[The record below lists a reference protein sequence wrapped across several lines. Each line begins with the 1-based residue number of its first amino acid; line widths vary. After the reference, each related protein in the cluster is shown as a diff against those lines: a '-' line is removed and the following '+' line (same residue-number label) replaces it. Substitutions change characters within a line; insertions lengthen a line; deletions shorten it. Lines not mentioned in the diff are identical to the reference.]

1 MSVID
6 TVKYKEQ
13 IINLWQSVFGDDRE
27 YIEFFLDNCKN
38 KICLGTFSEEQ
49 LCSMLFLLDV
59 SYSSYKGKYVF
70 AVATEKSHRN
80 KGYAGGL
87 IEEAK
92 LYMDDF
98 LCLVPAEKSL
108 FSYYEKHGFNTKL
121 YSSKSINPNYKN
133 ARNSSYDEYFT
144 AREKKLSFPHIA
156 FSDSEF
162 IYKEN
167 IFNGGDFFISNN
179 EIFAVRYGKTAE
191 VLSKNCSLSEFNE
204 AKGMIYSKLNLP
216 NGYIGFVLD

>member
-6 TVKYKEQ
+6 TVKYRGQ
-13 IINLWQSVFGDDRE
+13 IINLWQNVFGDDKK

-38 KICLGTFSEEQ
+38 LICLGMFSSDQ

-59 SYSSYKGKYVF
+59 SYSSYNGKYIF
-70 AVATEKSHRN
+70 AVATEENHRN
-80 KGYAGGL
+80 KGLAGSL

-92 LYMDDF
+92 LYMQDF
-98 LCLVPAEKSL
+98 LCLVPADNKL

-121 YSSKSINPNYKN
+121 FSSKSTYPNFKN
-133 ARNSSYDEYFT
+133 TRKSSYDEYFSV
-144 AREKKLSFPHIA
+144 REKMLSFPHIV

-162 IYKEN
+162 LYEEN
-167 IFNGGDFFISNN
+167 IFNGGNFYISDS

-191 VLSKNCSLSEFNE
+191 ILKKSCSLSDFNE
-204 AKGMIYSKLNLP
+204 AKGMIYSKINLP
-216 NGYIGFVLD
+216 GGYIALVLD